1 MRGFRLRASVDAA
14 KLERARTRCATCV
27 RSFVCRASVAHTH
40 TAAHQCAR
48 RARSVASSA
57 LPSFDRVLCCRARQ
71 PEPTHTRARVN
82 QRTGSWNED
91 TACRQPAREEPA
103 ALCARVFGLAPVS
116 TPRNWNEPERAA
128 CVRRIDVGCAVGFAT
143 RTTRQLTGAA
153 AATNQCARR
162 AMGASRRRRCRARPS
177 ALSPATLIRQTDP
190 TRPDPTSRRA
200 PTGSWREATACLA
213 GSAAQRPPPAQAEK
227 RPREFNESSQTIER
241 PAALGERASSCPCRL
256 LARVSGDPDRVGG
269 SHKAHSRHPSVDGRS

>member
-27 RSFVCRASVAHTH
+27 RSFVCRTSVAHTH

-82 QRTGSWNED
+82 QRTGSWNEA

-103 ALCARVFGLAPVS
+103 ALCARVFGLAPMS

-128 CVRRIDVGCAVGFAT
+128 WRASHRRWLRGWVRDT
-143 RTTRQLTGAA
+143 HD
-153 AATNQCARR
+153 
-162 AMGASRRRRCRARPS
+162 ASTDWRRRNQPVRASCHGSVASS
-177 ALSPATLIRQTDP
+177 ALPSSTECSVARHMSDHTNRSDP
-190 TRPDPTSRRA
+190 TRPNVA
-200 PTGSWREATACLA
+200 PRTDR
-213 GSAAQRPPPAQAEK
+213 Q
-227 RPREFNESSQTIER
+227 
-241 PAALGERASSCPCRL
+241 
-256 LARVSGDPDRVGG
+256 LARSHRVF
-269 SHKAHSRHPSVDGRS
+269 GRQRSPTAAASTGRETAERV